1 MTTLLHLSQTVVD
14 IQQAL
19 AREDRFSNDACMALL
34 KGVSLLRDATDALE
48 RDIKTAFEERG
59 MSISRVLGN
68 SAPYVTTVDQNDV
81 DPLDYERREMAALA
95 EGLTVRPQYNR
106 TQAGE

>member
-19 AREDRFSNDACMALL
+19 AREDRFSNDACITLL

-68 SAPYVTTVDQNDV
+68 SAPYTATIESD
-81 DPLDYERREMAALA
+81 DPLGIARVQ
-95 EGLTVRPQYNR
+95 G
-106 TQAGE
+106 